1 MPPQPRAN
9 AALKRRVGH
18 HPFWGGRVASPSL
31 PCTPVIRPACL
42 SSRPLKEVG
51 HLFYMSTVA
60 ARAPRRFSAPLVLM
74 LPALLF
80 ALLVSLQWRTQQ
92 ERSEL
97 TVRYNAP
104 LLDAAKSLQN
114 EQDGLRAQL
123 AQLRAQLDE
132 IQRGAASQSTSS
144 RDLQTQI
151 DELRSAAG
159 LTERTGDGVVIT
171 LDDARS
177 SSVTQNANVDKS
189 ICHSTDLTDIVNTA
203 WRGGAQ
209 AIAINDERIV
219 GSSSV
224 YCVGSTIM
232 VNGTLM
238 SPPFNVVVIGSQN
251 ELLSAYDDPNELRDI
266 KQRRDVYGL
275 GFRVARSAGLKVP
288 AYRGAMNVRYGKPE

>member
-1 MPPQPRAN
+1 MAT
-9 AALKRRVGH
+9 L
-18 HPFWGGRVASPSL
+18 
-31 PCTPVIRPACL
+31 
-42 SSRPLKEVG
+42 
-51 HLFYMSTVA
+51 A
-60 ARAPRRFSAPLVLM
+60 ARPPRRISAPLVLM

-80 ALLVSLQWRTQQ
+80 GLLVSLQWRTQQ

-123 AQLRAQLDE
+123 ADLRAQLDD
-132 IQRGAASQSTSS
+132 IQKNAASQSTTS
-144 RDLQTQI
+144 RDLQSQVE
-151 DELRSAAG
+151 ELRAAAG
-159 LTERTGDGVVIT
+159 LTERSGDGVVIT

-177 SSVTQNANVDKS
+177 ASVTQASVDKS
-189 ICHSTDLTDIVNTA
+189 ICHNTDLTDIVNTA

-219 GSSSV
+219 STSSV

-238 SPPFNVVVIGSQN
+238 SPPFSIAVVGPQN
-251 ELLSAYDDPNELRDI
+251 DLLAAYDDPNELRDI

-275 GFRVARSAGLKVP
+275 GFRVARTPGLKLP
-288 AYRGAMNVRYGKPE
+288 AYRGAMNVRYGIPE

>member
-1 MPPQPRAN
+1 MTT
-9 AALKRRVGH
+9 L
-18 HPFWGGRVASPSL
+18 
-31 PCTPVIRPACL
+31 
-42 SSRPLKEVG
+42 
-51 HLFYMSTVA
+51 A
-60 ARAPRRFSAPLVLM
+60 ARPTRRISAPLVLM

-80 ALLVSLQWRTQQ
+80 GLLVSLQWRTQQ

-104 LLDAAKSLQN
+104 LLDAATTLQK
-114 EQDGLRAQL
+114 EQDQLKADL
-123 AQLRAQLDE
+123 AQLRADLDE
-132 IQRGAASQSTSS
+132 IQRGAATQSTAS
-144 RDLQTQI
+144 RDLQAQI
-151 DELRSAAG
+151 EELRAAAG
-159 LTERTGDGVVIT
+159 LTERAGDGVVIT

-177 SSVTQNANVDKS
+177 PSVSQANVDKS
-189 ICHSTDLTDIVNTA
+189 ICHNTDLTDIINTA

-238 SPPFNVVVIGSQN
+238 SPAFSVVVIGQQDR
-251 ELLSAYDDPNELRDI
+251 LLTAFEDPNELRDI

-275 GFRVARSAGLKVP
+275 GFRVARQAQLKVP
-288 AYRGAMNVRYGKPE
+288 AYRGAMNIRYGTPQ

>member
-1 MPPQPRAN
+1 MATLT
-9 AALKRRVGH
+9 A
-18 HPFWGGRVASPSL
+18 
-31 PCTPVIRPACL
+31 RP
-42 SSRPLKEVG
+42 
-51 HLFYMSTVA
+51 
-60 ARAPRRFSAPLVLM
+60 PRRFSAPLVLM

-80 ALLVSLQWRTQQ
+80 GLLVTLQWRTQL

-104 LLDAAKSLQN
+104 LLDAAKSLEN
-114 EQDGLRAQL
+114 EQTALKGQL
-123 AQLRAQLDE
+123 ADLRNQLDD
-132 IQRGAASQSTSS
+132 IQRGAASQTTTS
-144 RDLQTQI
+144 RDLQARI
-151 DELRSAAG
+151 EELRSAAG

-177 SSVTQNANVDKS
+177 TSVTQPATVDKS
-189 ICHSTDLTDIVNTA
+189 ICHSTDLTDIINTA

-238 SPPFNVVVIGSQN
+238 SPAFTVVVIGPQN
-251 ELLSAYDDPNELRDI
+251 DVLAAYDDPNELRDI

-275 GFRVARSAGLKVP
+275 GFRVARQSNLKVP
-288 AYRGAMNVRYGKPE
+288 AYRGALNVRYGAPH

>member
-1 MPPQPRAN
+1 MAT
-9 AALKRRVGH
+9 L
-18 HPFWGGRVASPSL
+18 
-31 PCTPVIRPACL
+31 
-42 SSRPLKEVG
+42 
-51 HLFYMSTVA
+51 A
-60 ARAPRRFSAPLVLM
+60 ARAPRRLSAPLVLM

-80 ALLVSLQWRTQQ
+80 GLLVSLQWRTQQ

-114 EQDGLRAQL
+114 EQDALKAQL
-123 AQLRAQLDE
+123 ADLRTQLDD
-132 IQRGAASQSTSS
+132 IQRGAATQSTAS

-151 DELRSAAG
+151 EELRSAAG

-171 LDDARS
+171 LDDARAS
-177 SSVTQNANVDKS
+177 AVIQPNVDKS

-209 AIAINDERIV
+209 AISINDERIV

-238 SPPFNVVVIGSQN
+238 SPPFSVVVIGPQN
-251 ELLSAYDDPNELRDI
+251 EVLASYDDPSELRDI

-275 GFRVARSAGLKVP
+275 GFRVTRQAGLKVP
-288 AYRGAMNVRYGKPE
+288 SYRGALNIRYGTPN